1 MSEFELAVIGDS
13 FAEGRGGTVRPDGS
27 FAGFTIHLAQSLG
40 LSGPVLN
47 LGSYGATTQD
57 VVDRQLAVALA
68 KPAPLTGVIVGGN
81 DLVTD
86 YDRERFRR
94 NLHHIFSSLVAPGR
108 LVFTTNWP
116 RIPDRLPGLPDAAR
130 SVLRARFAEAN
141 DYLDGLVTE
150 LGFVCLDLANAP
162 VTADPVMWCPD
173 GMHPSAAGHELIGT
187 ALADLVDEARGALIR
202 PPGAAGPHFDQ
213 RRSPQLP

>member
-1 MSEFELAVIGDS
+1 MPQHELTVIGDS
-13 FAEGRGGTVRPDGS
+13 FAEGRGAPVRPDGS
-27 FAGFTIHLAQSLG
+27 FAGFTVHLAQSLG
-40 LSGPVLN
+40 IRGPVLN

-68 KPAPLTGVIVGGN
+68 NPAPLMGVIVGGN

-86 YDRERFRR
+86 YDPERFRR
-94 NLHHIFSSLVAPGR
+94 NLRTIYTRLVAPGR

-130 SVLRARFAEAN
+130 AVLRRRFAEAN
-141 DYLDGLVTE
+141 DYLGRLAPE
-150 LGFVCLDLANAP
+150 LGLACLDLANAP

-173 GMHPSAAGHELIGT
+173 GMHPSAAGHELIG
-187 ALADLVDEARGALIR
+187 AAMADLVDEARCAL
-202 PPGAAGPHFDQ
+202 
-213 RRSPQLP
+213 L